1 MALNNVY
8 YLIVLEVR
16 DLEWVSWGK
25 IRVTQ
30 SCAHSGDSKG
40 GSVLCLLQPLE
51 AARLDRKSVV

>member
-8 YLIVLEVR
+8 HLIVLEVR

-51 AARLDRKSVV
+51 AAGLT

>member
-1 MALNNVY
+1 MCIY

-25 IRVTQ
+25 IRETQ
-30 SCAHSGDSKG
+30 SCAHSEDSKG

-51 AARLDRKSVV
+51 VAGLT